1 MHNHNIRKFKQEQI
15 DKVASEFKEGLTAL
29 EKYPLS
35 VTFFGSARFKPD
47 HPSYKQAE
55 SVAYR
60 IVKETKYAIV
70 TGGGPGIME
79 AANKGAHDAGGKSVG
94 MTIALPHEQK
104 NNIFIDKQVHFQY
117 FFTRKAIL
125 NFSAEAYIFFP
136 GGYGTLDELFTV
148 LTLIQTK
155 KIPKIPVILMGEEF
169 WRPIKHVIIQ
179 TLRDQYE
186 TISPEDLDIFHITD
200 NEDEVLDVI
209 KNAPI
214 NGWWAQVD

>member
-1 MHNHNIRKFKQEQI
+1 MHNHNIRKFKQAQI

-55 SVAYR
+55 SIAYR

-79 AANKGAHDAGGKSVG
+79 AANKGAHDANGKSVG
-94 MTIALPHEQK
+94 MTIALPQEQK
-104 NNIFIDKQVHFQY
+104 NNLYLDKEVHFQY

-136 GGYGTLDELFTV
+136 GGFGTLDELFTV

-155 KIPKIPVILMGEEF
+155 KIPQIPVILMGVEF
-169 WRPIKHVIIQ
+169 WRPLKHVITQ
-179 TLRDQYE
+179 VLRDQYE
-186 TISPEDLDIFHITD
+186 TISKEDVEIFRITD
-200 NEDEVLDVI
+200 DEEEVLNTI
-209 KNAPI
+209 RNAPV